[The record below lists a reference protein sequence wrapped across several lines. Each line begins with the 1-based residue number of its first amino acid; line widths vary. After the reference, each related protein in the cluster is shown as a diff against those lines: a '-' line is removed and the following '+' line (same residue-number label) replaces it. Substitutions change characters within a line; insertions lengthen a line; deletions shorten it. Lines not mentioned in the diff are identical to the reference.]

1 MLIKAVPMLSAILN
15 DLATAGLAAL
25 VLWLVADTI
34 RDARRNRKSKLIFR
48 RVMEWDAEG
57 RNKALR

>member
-1 MLIKAVPMLSAILN
+1 MLSAILN

-25 VLWLVADTI
+25 VLWLVADAI

-48 RVMEWDAEG
+48 RVMEWDVEG